1 MANVAKSQWLAKCK
15 RVSNVDALSSAN
27 VVNGSSD
34 DAAAAA
40 IGECAAYCDAAVEV
54 LAAMERYV
62 T

>member
-1 MANVAKSQWLAKCK
+1 MANVANSQWLAKCK

-40 IGECAAYCDAAVEV
+40 IGEARPTVMRQWKYLRPWSV
-54 LAAMERYV
+54 M
-62 T
+62 